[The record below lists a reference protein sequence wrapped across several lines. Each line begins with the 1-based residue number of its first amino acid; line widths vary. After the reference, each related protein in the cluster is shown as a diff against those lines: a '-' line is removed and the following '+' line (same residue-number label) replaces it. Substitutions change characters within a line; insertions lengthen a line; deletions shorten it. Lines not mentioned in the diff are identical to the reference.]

1 MFKSGP
7 GPGSACIFWRFWR
20 MFRIMVLLYKD
31 SLFSF
36 SLLAGCVMFAFRIAW
51 YLLEFILPSSKVSC
65 ASGCQTASK
74 YNTSTSMF
82 NSGQG
87 VFSSNATL
95 FFFQTFVGDCS
106 QRVFNFLFQQSTVPV
121 SKIPLAYLD
130 SNLAYF
136 SDWHLCWGYRWR
148 LQVLLLTRPCRSC
161 LCKKCAP
168 LLLCQLTFL
177 QVHRVTCGL
186 CFGFLSSKFQT
197 VGWEDC
203 NIICS
208 STMLWKHQLA

>member
-1 MFKSGP
+1 MLKISPQIFSHVQVRARARFSLRFLKILTNVSDYGP
-7 GPGSACIFWRFWR
+7 PVQSQ
-20 MFRIMVLLYKD
+20 
-31 SLFSF
+31 SLFSY

-106 QRVFNFLFQQSTVPV
+106 QRVFNFLFQQSTAPV
-121 SKIPLAYLD
+121 SKIRLAYLD
-130 SNLAYF
+130 ANLAYF
-136 SDWHLCWGYRWR
+136 SDWHLCWGYRW
-148 LQVLLLTRPCRSC
+148 
-161 LCKKCAP
+161 
-168 LLLCQLTFL
+168 
-177 QVHRVTCGL
+177 
-186 CFGFLSSKFQT
+186 
-197 VGWEDC
+197 
-203 NIICS
+203 
-208 STMLWKHQLA
+208 